1 MKKVLLLAVASC
13 VATLSFSQ
21 VRYGVQATGTLS
33 GASTDAPASVDKQ
46 MKGGFGIGVVSEIG
60 LSKQLSL
67 RPSLNFL
74 QKGNSFKSV
83 PTGFG
88 HSDLNTTLNYVE
100 VPVLVQYRVP
110 LHNASLFFAAGPSV
124 GYGVSGKVKIT
135 STTKVEGQ
143 TQTRVDKI
151 DAFKS
156 EAKGGAGL
164 DRLDFSANALA
175 GVEFKNGLFVNAGYL
190 QSLKSI
196 ANGDGKYKNNG
207 IHLTLGYWFK

>member
-21 VRYGVQATGTLS
+21 VRYGLQATGTLS
-33 GASTDAPASVDKQ
+33 GASTDAPGSVDKQ

-60 LSKQLSL
+60 LGKQLSL

-74 QKGNSFKSV
+74 QKGSAFNKV

-88 HSDLNTTLNYVE
+88 HSDLNANLNYVE
-100 VPVLVQYRVP
+100 LPVLMQYRVP

-135 STTKVEGQ
+135 STTTVEGQ

-164 DRLDFSANALA
+164 DRFDFSANAIA
-175 GVEFKNGLFVNAGYL
+175 GIEFRSGLSINAGYL

-196 ANGDGKYKNNG
+196 AEGDGKYKSNG
-207 IHLTLGYWFK
+207 VQLTLGYWLK